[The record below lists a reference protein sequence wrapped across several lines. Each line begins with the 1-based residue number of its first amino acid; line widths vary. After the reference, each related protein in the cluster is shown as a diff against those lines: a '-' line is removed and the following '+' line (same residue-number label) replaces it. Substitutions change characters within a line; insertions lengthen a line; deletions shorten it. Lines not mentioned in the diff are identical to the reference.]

1 MVLSFMYVSEYKH
14 RILICVLSM
23 VFKQRQRRK
32 NESNKITRGP
42 FLNDNLYLINIGRL
56 GRGIFFLFYNI
67 FFSVEPKSQPKT
79 VQLGIFYN
87 VLSRLFTFTTV
98 AMCLF
103 TDFPAQSDRPD
114 MTSEPT
120 CNNLIVRD
128 TGLSIFVPDSMC
140 IVASFTVM
148 LSFYK

>member
-1 MVLSFMYVSEYKH
+1 MFYQWYLSKGKEE
-14 RILICVLSM
+14 
-23 VFKQRQRRK
+23 RK
-32 NESNKITRGP
+32 KATRGP
-42 FLNDNLYLINIGRL
+42 FLNYNLYLINIGRL

-114 MTSEPT
+114 VTSEPT
-120 CNNLIVRD
+120 CNSLIRGDNNLLPAGKLLEICMLQQVGSELKQNVVLLKKCHGR
-128 TGLSIFVPDSMC
+128 LSLIAIGF
-140 IVASFTVM
+140 I
-148 LSFYK
+148 

>member
-1 MVLSFMYVSEYKH
+1 MIYGTLFYVCFWVQTSYFDYVFYQWYLSKGKEERTKA
-14 RILICVLSM
+14 
-23 VFKQRQRRK
+23 
-32 NESNKITRGP
+32 TRGP
-42 FLNDNLYLINIGRL
+42 FLNYNLYLINIGRL

-114 MTSEPT
+114 VTSEPT
-120 CNNLIVRD
+120 CNNLIEIWTEKGGRSYFRFKFAHKL
-128 TGLSIFVPDSMC
+128 T
-140 IVASFTVM
+140 
-148 LSFYK
+148 